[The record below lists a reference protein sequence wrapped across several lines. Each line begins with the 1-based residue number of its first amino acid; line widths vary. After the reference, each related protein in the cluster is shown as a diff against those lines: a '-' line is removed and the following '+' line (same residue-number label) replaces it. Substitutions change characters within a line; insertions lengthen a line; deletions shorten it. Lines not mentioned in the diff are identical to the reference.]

1 MHLLR
6 EARRAHPQGNNQFI
20 CISIDKNHLHY
31 YPVSQHTGLQNS
43 SKKMKD
49 GDYPYGWAAYFLVHS
64 KFNVNFSYDVLL

>member
-6 EARRAHPQGNNQFI
+6 EARCAHPQGNNQFI

-31 YPVSQHTGLQNS
+31 YPVSQHTVLQNS

-49 GDYPYGWAAYFLVHS
+49 GDYPNG
-64 KFNVNFSYDVLL
+64 